1 MVSKRVMERDG
12 IKKIYIYIYSLFDGV
27 CKIIYKCVYIYVS
40 AEINICDCQLHMK
53 KCDDDNMYGM

>member
-1 MVSKRVMERDG
+1 MERDG